1 MWSGNAAVIRIEI
14 ELYKFLVTFPFI
26 FQKYQF
32 IRIDGST
39 PAGIRQSLCDQF
51 QQNKGCLVAVLSIT
65 AANTG
70 ETASFLNKSFKWTE
84 ELLFDLQ
91 GKWKRQNVGVAAE
104 FYILIAC
111 LKRFQLILIICRFI
125 LDKSFV
131 LLSGLTL
138 TEASAVVFAEL
149 FWNPGV
155 RAIDISQIIS

>member
-1 MWSGNAAVIRIEI
+1 MLA
-14 ELYKFLVTFPFI
+14 LL
-26 FQKYQF
+26 
-32 IRIDGST
+32 
-39 PAGIRQSLCDQF
+39 
-51 QQNKGCLVAVLSIT
+51 QN
-65 AANTG
+65 
-70 ETASFLNKSFKWTE
+70 
-84 ELLFDLQ
+84 
-91 GKWKRQNVGVAAE
+91 

-155 RAIDISQIIS
+155 RAINISQIIS